1 MKKEKKKNNYVLKY
15 NGGIKMNKILIAGPA
30 SQILGVKIAQEL
42 GIEAL
47 NTEIKLFPDGENY
60 LRINI
65 EDETLIAD
73 KKVIIV
79 QSTGPNSS
87 GNQNSRLIELF
98 MMIDSVKR
106 MGAAK
111 IVVVV
116 PYLAYARQDKV
127 FRPGESQF
135 SNVIF
140 NIINSLGIDEL
151 YVVDIHAPEVLEFCS
166 CKAINIDSMKLLA
179 DYITTKGAKD
189 IVVVS
194 PDKGAIE
201 RSKAFAK
208 HFGENIP
215 VDFFEKERDVKTGKI
230 KMTGALS
237 LKGKDIVIADD
248 IIATGGTMATAIK
261 LAKKNGAHTIYVVA
275 THALLLDQ
283 AKFKILKAG
292 ADEIIGTD
300 SIDNEASKASLAKI
314 IADYLK

>member
-1 MKKEKKKNNYVLKY
+1 MVKKVL
-15 NGGIKMNKILIAGPA
+15 IVGPA
-30 SQILGVKIAQEL
+30 SQILGVKIAKQL
-42 GIEAL
+42 GIEAI
-47 NTEIKLFPDGENY
+47 NTEVKRFPDGENY

-73 KKVIIV
+73 KEVIII
-79 QSTGPNSS
+79 QSTGPSSS
-87 GNQNSRLIELF
+87 GNQNSRLMELF

-111 IVVVV
+111 IIVVV
-116 PYLAYARQDKV
+116 PYLAYARQDKI

-135 SNVIF
+135 ANVIF
-140 NIINSLGIDEL
+140 RIINSMGIDEL
-151 YVVDIHAPEVLEFCS
+151 YSVDVHAPEVMDECS

-179 DYITTKGAKD
+179 DYVTSKGAKD
-189 IVVVS
+189 IVVIA

-201 RSKAFAK
+201 RSEAFAK
-208 HFGENIP
+208 HFGENVP
-215 VDFFEKERDVKTGKI
+215 VNVFEKERDVKTGEI

-237 LKGKDIVIADD
+237 LKDKDVVIADD
-248 IIATGGTMATAIK
+248 IIATGGTMASAIQ
-261 LAKKNGAHTIYVVA
+261 LARKSGANKIFAVA

-283 AKFKILKAG
+283 AKYRILEAG

-300 SIDNEASKASLAKI
+300 AIDNEVSKVSLAKI